1 MGNIAA
7 AVSAAVGETET
18 GLAAV
23 YSGRLNGHR
32 TASGA
37 RYNPN
42 ALTAAHQTL
51 PFGTKV
57 KVTFPLSPPPL
68 PIPTTGEGEGGGL
81 SIVTGHGRPARLSE
95 HREGGSLARRTLH
108 DSLDHHCSDPRECR
122 PGQWRREY
130 VRGCARSRSPSRLG
144 LGASAAEKVPK

>member
-1 MGNIAA
+1 MACADVPCGSDRAAYRVGNIAA

-68 PIPTTGEGEGGGL
+68 PIPTTGEGEGGSL
-81 SIVTGHGRPARLSE
+81 SILQATAGLHVSLS
-95 HREGGSLARRTLH
+95 T
-108 DSLDHHCSDPRECR
+108 
-122 PGQWRREY
+122 
-130 VRGCARSRSPSRLG
+130 VRVDR
-144 LGASAAEKVPK
+144 